1 MTEDKRYAILDLEK
15 GLLLLTYRME
25 NHDVAK
31 VYSVA
36 VRLGDIYL
44 ERDKCRLS
52 FITASYEP
60 SGHAGMSIWRLLA
73 SRALIGLQQAGSYRF
88 CRCCRGIK
96 PGIQDF
102 PVKRKE
108 DFFIEQIK
116 YYYSEQSAGNSRRTV

>member
-44 ERDKCRLS
+44 ERDKCRLC
-52 FITASYEP
+52 FITAGNEP
-60 SGHAGMSIWRLLA
+60 SGHAGMSIWRLPRGSLTLPNTTMK
-73 SRALIGLQQAGSYRF
+73 RGRWQGRGKKENITKLQHF
-88 CRCCRGIK
+88 
-96 PGIQDF
+96 PG
-102 PVKRKE
+102 KLK
-108 DFFIEQIK
+108 
-116 YYYSEQSAGNSRRTV
+116 